1 PVSLTPVGD
10 TYRQVRQQI
19 GTTVGAK
26 PNIVTPLRPVA
37 VRNNNTTKI
46 HAPINIIQQ
55 PGQSGADVA
64 QEVSRELD
72 KRERQAA
79 ARNRATLGDRN

>member
-1 PVSLTPVGD
+1 MINVNKN
-10 TYRQVRQQI
+10 
-19 GTTVGAK
+19 GTGRDGPRIVQTAK
-26 PNIVTPLRPVA
+26 PVTARGA
-37 VRNNNTTKI
+37 SSTTEI
-46 HAPINIIQQ
+46 NAPIHIVQQ

-79 ARNRATLGDRN
+79 ARGRATLGDRN